1 MHDLAEESPA
11 STVLLS
17 YLGAQVQVLR
27 KQEERVRADES
38 DSVHAMRVATRRLS
52 AALVTFRKLLD
63 PDVVAHLREE
73 LSWLAGALGAARD
86 AEVIHARLRR
96 LVAEQPPELDVGPVS
111 QRVDDELEAELENA
125 QRTLVSALDSSRYAR
140 LLDALDALLAN
151 PRLTPW
157 ASKEAHKTLP
167 HLVDKAGAR
176 LRRAV
181 ETAEAAEGSERDSAL
196 HEVRKCAKRLR
207 YASEVLAPIRPER
220 AADLIDA
227 AQDMQRILGD
237 HHDSVVARDLLLR
250 LGTAARQRGES
261 DFTYRRLHELETASA
276 AESEALFVQA
286 WRAFPSTSLSR

>member
-27 KQEERVRADES
+27 KQQERVRADES

-111 QRVDDELEAELENA
+111 QRVDDELEAELENS
-125 QRTLVSALDSSRYAR
+125 QRTLVSGPHASR
-140 LLDALDALLAN
+140 
-151 PRLTPW
+151 
-157 ASKEAHKTLP
+157 
-167 HLVDKAGAR
+167 
-176 LRRAV
+176 
-181 ETAEAAEGSERDSAL
+181 
-196 HEVRKCAKRLR
+196 
-207 YASEVLAPIRPER
+207 
-220 AADLIDA
+220 
-227 AQDMQRILGD
+227 
-237 HHDSVVARDLLLR
+237 
-250 LGTAARQRGES
+250 
-261 DFTYRRLHELETASA
+261 F
-276 AESEALFVQA
+276 
-286 WRAFPSTSLSR
+286 